1 MNSSILFFDA
11 TTKLINPQDECF
23 IGKNTRELIINE
35 DALIDVVLTTIINDN
50 LLDEE
55 YTNIILPACFGAI
68 LSNFIGLRLA
78 TQIRCTPGV
87 NQTSNIFLYSFTGIQ
102 DYFNNECFNIL
113 KTAGVSLIDYDI
125 QKILNCFNNQQ
136 RFLTPNNLKQQV
148 SNLKLDVPLNYA
160 DSHSVAN
167 EWAIYRWANALNT
180 SDDQILKIETK
191 LENDLYFKYLKT
203 INPVNELEE
212 INLKELKLNFTGD
225 PKVLYIDD
233 EAEKGWWE
241 IFCKILDDENEISFS
256 HLDDEFN
263 QKNQDEI
270 IDISLKKVVEEKI
283 DIVILDLRLH
293 KKDFNNKPIDE
304 ITGFK
309 ILQKI
314 KAHNKGIQVIIFSAT
329 NKISNLQALQN
340 AGADGFI
347 VKESPNNNYEPGF
360 TRQSI
365 ENMVAVLNYTLNRK
379 FLKKMHINC
388 NYINQLLLNCDYV
401 DDTPF
406 EDFINDLKKH
416 IKLIK
421 LSLKNINLADTM
433 TLDVIFLNCYNF
445 IEKFNKFYI
454 TYTDYQYLIGID
466 EVELKRYYSDP
477 KVASHDGRFIP
488 KDRYD
493 KPSWFQCVMGI
504 YVDYFGNFNF
514 KSSTINIIYST
525 KQSRNNYIHNKK
537 EKFTLKELTKIFDL
551 MIVLTT
557 NMKE

>member
-11 TTKLINPQDECF
+11 TTKLINPQDKCF
-23 IGKNTRELIINE
+23 IGENTRELIFNE
-35 DALIDVVLTTIINDN
+35 DTLIDEVLTIIINDN
-50 LLDEE
+50 LLEEE

-113 KTAGVSLIDYDI
+113 KTTGVSLIDYDI
-125 QKILNCFNNQQ
+125 QTILNCFNKHK
-136 RFLTPNNLKQQV
+136 RILTPNNLKQQV

-180 SDDQILKIETK
+180 TDDQILKIETK

-203 INPVNELEE
+203 INPFNELEE
-212 INLKELKLNFTGD
+212 IYLKELKLNFTGD
-225 PKVLYIDD
+225 PRVLYIDD

-270 IDISLKKVVEEKI
+270 IDISIKKVVEEKI

-293 KKDFNNKPIDE
+293 KKDFYNKPIDE

-309 ILQKI
+309 ILQTI
-314 KAHNKGIQVIIFSAT
+314 KNYNEGIQVIIFSAT

-347 VKESPNNNYEPGF
+347 VKESPSNNYEPGF

-388 NYINQLLLNCDYV
+388 NHINQLLLNCDYV

-406 EDFINDLKKH
+406 EGFINDLKKH

-421 LSLKNINLADTM
+421 LSLKNVNLADTM
-433 TLDVIFLNCYNF
+433 TLDIIFLNCYNF
-445 IEKFNKFYI
+445 IEKFNKYYI

-514 KSSTINIIYST
+514 KSSIINIIYST

-557 NMKE
+557 KMKE